1 MFFKELYHYR
11 YLLREI
17 VAKNIKI
24 QYRHSVLGMFW
35 TLLQPLLT
43 TLVLV
48 FVFGVV
54 FGRKSDP
61 EVIVNFP
68 IYLLCGRLLYEF
80 YSQSTKRAMRSV
92 TGSASVLK
100 KVKVPKY
107 IYPIANVVSTF
118 ITFLISLAVL
128 VGFAVF
134 FRLLKNPE
142 YPPPRL
148 TPWLLLAPV
157 PLLILILLCM
167 GVGLVLSTLSV
178 FFKDVENLYD
188 VFCLLLFY
196 ATPIFYPPSRLGDN
210 KTLQMAL
217 MANPLYSIVEMFRDC
232 VLRGGCAKYPGWPFN
247 PNHLLYSLGFALA
260 LLLLGGLVFWR
271 KQDKFI
277 LHI

>member
-24 QYRHSVLGMFW
+24 QYRNSVLGMFW

-48 FVFGVV
+48 FIFGTV
-54 FGRKSDP
+54 FGRQSDP
-61 EVIVNFP
+61 QTVVNFP

-107 IYPIANVVSTF
+107 IYPIANVISTF
-118 ITFLISLAVL
+118 VTFLISLVVL
-128 VGFAVF
+128 AGFVLYF
-134 FRLLKNPE
+134 YLLNDAKNP
-142 YPPPRL
+142 PPHI
-148 TPWLLLAPV
+148 TAYAFVAVV
-157 PLLILILLCM
+157 PLLVLFLLST
-167 GVGLVLSTLSV
+167 GVGLILATLSV
-178 FFKDVENLYD
+178 FFKDIENLYD

-196 ATPIFYPPSRLGDN
+196 ATPIIYPPSRLGDN
-210 KTLQMAL
+210 PTLQRAI

-232 VLRGGCAKYPGWPFN
+232 VLRGGCARYPGWPFN
-247 PNHLLYSLGFALA
+247 PNHLLYALGWALG
-260 LLLLGGLVFWR
+260 LLLVGGLVFWR

>member
-24 QYRHSVLGMFW
+24 QYRNSVLGMFW

-48 FVFGVV
+48 FFFGYV
-54 FGRKSDP
+54 FGRQSNPDA
-61 EVIVNFP
+61 VVNFP

-80 YSQSTKRAMRSV
+80 FSQSTKRSMRSV

-107 IYPIANVVSTF
+107 IYPVANTISTF
-118 ITFLISLAVL
+118 ITFLISMIVL
-128 VGFAVF
+128 VGFIVF
-134 FRLLKNPE
+134 FYILNDPKN
-142 YPPPRL
+142 PPPRI
-148 TPWLLLAPV
+148 TPYILLAIV
-157 PLLILILLCM
+157 PLLILFLLCM
-167 GVGLVLSTLSV
+167 GVGLILATLSV

-196 ATPIFYPPSRLGDN
+196 ATPIIYTPDRLGDRRS
-210 KTLQMAL
+210 LQL
-217 MANPLYSIVEMFRDC
+217 VIMANPLYSIVEMFRDC
-232 VLRGGCAKYPGWPFN
+232 VLRGGCLRYPGWPFN
-247 PNHLLYSLGFALA
+247 PYHLLYALGFSLA
-260 LLLLGGLVFWR
+260 MLLIGGLVFWR